1 MGCSQR
7 SGADAD
13 GRKAGSSAGAS
24 SALVWAAP
32 GIPMPFISSV
42 LEAFRL
48 SIELPFLSKDDLDE
62 VGNNILPNCAGY
74 PLTAGMRA

>member
-1 MGCSQR
+1 MAAR
-7 SGADAD
+7 PGAV
-13 GRKAGSSAGAS
+13 AGAC

-32 GIPMPFISSV
+32 RIPPQFISSV
-42 LEAFRL
+42 LEAFHL

-74 PLTAGMRA
+74 PLTAGMKA